1 MGRAGDVQQT
11 SFLILCVESDGKSPM
26 RGIPGRAARPPFA
39 SGQSQTLLNC
49 ACRFGALPNVP
60 EWMGRSPP
68 VSGGGACTMFAIEQT

>member
-1 MGRAGDVQQT
+1 VQQT
-11 SFLILCVESDGKSPM
+11 SLLILCVESDGKAPM
-26 RGIPGRAARPPFA
+26 RGNPEPAARPPLTGA
-39 SGQSQTLLNC
+39 QSRTLLNC